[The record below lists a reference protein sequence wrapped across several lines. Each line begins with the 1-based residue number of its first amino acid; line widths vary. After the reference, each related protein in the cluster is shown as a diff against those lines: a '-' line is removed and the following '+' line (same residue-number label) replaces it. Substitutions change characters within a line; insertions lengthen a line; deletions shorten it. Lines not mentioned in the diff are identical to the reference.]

1 MREKSPFVRG
11 LVDGLPIAV
20 GYLSVAFAF
29 GIYAVGSGLT
39 MWEATL
45 ISVTNM
51 TSAGQLAGV
60 PIIAAGGSLL
70 EMAASQL
77 VINLRYALMSVSL
90 SQRLDGSM
98 TVPHRMAVAFCNTDE
113 IFAVAVSRPNL
124 VGWRYLYG
132 LILVPALG
140 WNLGTFIGA
149 AAGDL
154 LPAFVT
160 TALGIA
166 IYGMFLAIIVP
177 RIREDRPTALCILL
191 SAALS
196 CLCRYLPP
204 LSMIPQGFVI
214 IICAVIAS
222 AVLAAVAPIDVPEE
236 VESRA

>member
-1 MREKSPFVRG
+1 MEKSSPFFRG
-11 LVDGLPIAV
+11 IVDGLPIAA

-29 GIYAVGSGLT
+29 GIFALGSGLT
-39 MWEATL
+39 LWEATFV
-45 ISVTNM
+45 SAANM

-60 PIIAAGGSLL
+60 PIITGGGSLL
-70 EMAASQL
+70 ELASSQL
-77 VINLRYALMSVSL
+77 VINLRYALMSISL
-90 SQRLDGSM
+90 SQRLDESM
-98 TVPHRMAVAFCNTDE
+98 TAPHRMAAAFCNTDE
-113 IFAVAVSRPNL
+113 IFAVAVSRPDP

-132 LILVPALG
+132 LILVPALS
-140 WNLGTFIGA
+140 WIVGTFIGA

-154 LPAFVT
+154 LPGFIT

-204 LSMIPQGFVI
+204 LRAIPQGFVI
-214 IICAVIAS
+214 ILCAVLAS
-222 AVLAAVAPIDVPEE
+222 AVLAAAAPIDVPEE
-236 VESRA
+236 VERRA

>member
-1 MREKSPFVRG
+1 MREKSPFLRG
-11 LVDGLPIAV
+11 IVDGLPIAV

-39 MWEATL
+39 IWEATL

-70 EMAASQL
+70 ELAASQL
-77 VINLRYALMSVSL
+77 VINMRYALMSVSL
-90 SQRLDGSM
+90 SQRLDDSM

-113 IFAVAVSRPNL
+113 IFAVAVSRPKL

-140 WNLGTFIGA
+140 WSLGTLIGA

-191 SAALS
+191 SAVLS

-204 LSMIPQGFVI
+204 LSAIPQGFVI